1 MPVNAALSE
10 FNDSGTRSNN
20 GDPYLLSVK
29 EASVVRQRLFVDA
42 PYEAD
47 MLKHKARILYDL
59 AAQHG
64 EYMQPKP
71 RPQLRLRLRQPF
83 VVAAG

>member
-10 FNDSGTRSNN
+10 FNDAGTRSNN

-29 EASVVRQRLFVDA
+29 EASIVRQRLFVDA

-47 MLKHKARILYDL
+47 MLKHKARVLYDL
-59 AAQHG
+59 ASQHG
-64 EYMQPKP
+64 EFPNLSLKAP
-71 RPQLRLRLRQPF
+71 LFLSR
-83 VVAAG
+83 